1 MIARSLFL
9 LVALSLASSCE
20 DRCNKGNLID
30 IVPPTRVEEFQV
42 SDKSDVLWKITS
54 PVPRQIDDLRYGE
67 VPSGFQQ
74 VIPPRS
80 ARPRPFVTD
89 ETLYTKT
96 TTADRV
102 YEHEGIAGS
111 ATSFCGGY
119 SVTSPRTK
127 P

>member
-1 MIARSLFL
+1 MIVRSLFL
-9 LVALSLASSCE
+9 FVALSLASSCE
-20 DRCNKGNLID
+20 DRCNNGNLID
-30 IVPPTRVEEFQV
+30 IVPPTPVEDFQV
-42 SDKSDVLWKITS
+42 SDKSGVLWKITS
-54 PVPRQIDDLRYGE
+54 PVPRQIEFLRYGE

-74 VIPPRS
+74 IIPAGS

-96 TTADRV
+96 ITADRI

-119 SVTSPRTK
+119 YLTSPRAK
-127 P
+127 S